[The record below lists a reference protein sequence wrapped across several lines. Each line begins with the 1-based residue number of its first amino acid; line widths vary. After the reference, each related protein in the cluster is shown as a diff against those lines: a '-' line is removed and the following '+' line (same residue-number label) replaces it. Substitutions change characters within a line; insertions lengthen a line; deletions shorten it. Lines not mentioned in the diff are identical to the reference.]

1 VERSDELFGRL
12 SRIEANRADLV
23 AVLDQ
28 LVQQVQAGSAVD
40 AHLAFRFGDS
50 EEGTS
55 TKATVAAAWTWLD
68 DDGIT
73 VQKYLGTMR

>member
-1 VERSDELFGRL
+1 MERADELFGRL
-12 SRIEANRADLV
+12 SKTEVNRADLV

-28 LVQQVQAGSAVD
+28 LVKQVQAGSAVD
-40 AHLAFRFGDS
+40 AHLAFRYGAP

-55 TKATVAAAWTWLD
+55 IEPMVAAAWTWLD